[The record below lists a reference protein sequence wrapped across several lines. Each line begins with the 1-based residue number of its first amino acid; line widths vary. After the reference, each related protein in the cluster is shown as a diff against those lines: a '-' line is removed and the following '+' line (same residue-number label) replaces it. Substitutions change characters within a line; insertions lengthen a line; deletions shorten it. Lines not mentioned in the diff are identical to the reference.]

1 MSVNV
6 QKNDENI
13 IINIDKI
20 SLVSAISLQNNL
32 YQVAEVQIIKSD
44 KIEMYQE
51 DDIVLSESF
60 EEYKKYGEE
69 LIFFSQTNPEL
80 KDYLLPVAALVS
92 VKISFQKN
100 KTQKIIHLI
109 SALEVHEIRNIL
121 WNIKK
126 AFETQ
131 NISWN
136 FSENPLINQ
145 VKLRKFISENYSNE
159 YDEEQAG
166 LFQWIEANEQV
177 SVIFEWDFDNQIV
190 TSLLFK
196 NLSSEWLSVDESID
210 IVENMD
216 NSDKDVLFRLSLW
229 ERKSGD
235 ILPYEFWHASLNFE
249 LTLDF
254 FHYTKLKNTFP
265 YFWVLQ
271 NSFPILGYDY
281 PEFLEKKEY
290 QNIQAKFD
298 ELLTQITLFSQK
310 IAFSEKNI
318 LFYLWANAHLV
329 RTTVELNPIEL
340 VEFFEYKFEEKVLK
354 DIQAE
359 LYKEFKKLSPI
370 FARYIKL

>member
-20 SLVSAISLQNNL
+20 SLVSAISLKNNL

-69 LIFFSQTNPEL
+69 LISFSQTNPEL
-80 KDYLLPVAALVS
+80 KDYLLPIATLVS

-121 WNIKK
+121 WNVKK

-131 NISWN
+131 NISWS
-136 FSENPLINQ
+136 FSEFPLINQ

-159 YDEEQAG
+159 YDEEQVG
-166 LFQWIEANEQV
+166 LFQWIDAEEKV
-177 SVIFEWDFDNQIV
+177 SIIFEWDFDNQIV

-196 NLSSEWLSVDESID
+196 NLATQGLSYDECID

-216 NSDKDVLFRLSLW
+216 NSDKDVLFKLSLW
-229 ERKSGD
+229 ERKAWD
-235 ILPYEFWHASLNFE
+235 ILPYEFGHASINFE

-254 FHYTKLKNTFP
+254 FHYTKLKNIFP
-265 YFWVLQ
+265 FFGVLQ
-271 NSFPILGYDY
+271 KSIPVLWYDY
-281 PEFLEKKEY
+281 PDFLEKKEY
-290 QNIQAKFD
+290 EQIQEKFD
-298 ELLTQITLFSQK
+298 NLLTQITIFWQK
-310 IAFSEKNI
+310 IAPSEKNI
-318 LFYLWANAHLV
+318 LFYVWANAHLI
-329 RTTVELNPIEL
+329 RTSIEITPIEM
-340 VEFFEYKFEEKVLK
+340 VEFLEYDFKENTFKE
-354 DIQAE
+354 IQMQ

-370 FARYIKL
+370 FARYIKI

>member
-20 SLVSAISLQNNL
+20 SLVSAISFQNNL

-69 LIFFSQTNPEL
+69 LISFSQTNPEL
-80 KDYLLPVAALVS
+80 KDYLLPIATLVS

-121 WNIKK
+121 WNVKK

-298 ELLTQITLFSQK
+298 DLLTQITLFSQK

-329 RTTVELNPIEL
+329 RTTVELSPIEL

>member
-60 EEYKKYGEE
+60 EEYKKFGEE
-69 LIFFSQTNPEL
+69 LISFSQTNPEL
-80 KDYLLPVAALVS
+80 KDYLLPVATLVS

-121 WNIKK
+121 WSIKK

-177 SVIFEWDFDNQIV
+177 SVIFEWDFDNQII

-235 ILPYEFWHASLNFE
+235 ILPYEFWHASLSFE

-254 FHYTKLKNTFP
+254 FHYTKLKTIFP

-271 NSFPILGYDY
+271 NALPILGYDY

-298 ELLTQITLFSQK
+298 DLLTQITLFSQK

-329 RTTVELNPIEL
+329 RTTVELSPIEL

>member
-69 LIFFSQTNPEL
+69 LISFSQTNPEL

-354 DIQAE
+354 DIQVE

>member
-69 LIFFSQTNPEL
+69 LISFFQTNPEL

-121 WNIKK
+121 WNVKK

-298 ELLTQITLFSQK
+298 DLLTQITLFSQK

-354 DIQAE
+354 DIQVE

>member
-69 LIFFSQTNPEL
+69 LISFSQTNPEL

-92 VKISFQKN
+92 VKISFHKN
-100 KTQKIIHLI
+100 KIQKINHLI

-159 YDEEQAG
+159 YDEEQVG

-210 IVENMD
+210 IIENMD
-216 NSDKDVLFRLSLW
+216 NSDKDVLFKLSLW
-229 ERKSGD
+229 ERKKWD
-235 ILPYEFWHASLNFE
+235 ILPYEFGHASLSFE

-271 NSFPILGYDY
+271 NSLPILGYDY

-298 ELLTQITLFSQK
+298 DLLTQITIFAQK
-310 IAFSEKNI
+310 IALSEKNI

-329 RTTVELNPIEL
+329 RTTVELSPIEL
-340 VEFFEYKFEEKVLK
+340 VEFFEYNFNDKIFT

-370 FARYIKL
+370 FARYIRF